1 MGKTVER
8 VVFDTAP
15 QFKRKRTA
23 AYARV
28 SVGTD
33 AMKHSLAAQVS
44 YYSKLIQKNP
54 AYSKDV
60 ISSKTYNTVGD
71 IDTVAVGAVL
81 LANDDVSEDDVY
93 KVISGI
99 YENMDAITKA
109 HSKGAELNL
118 VTASSVKSVPYHKG
132 AAKYYSE
139 KGITVP
145 TK

>member
-1 MGKTVER
+1 MKLNRT
-8 VVFDTAP
+8 FFA
-15 QFKRKRTA
+15 TA
-23 AYARV
+23 AAAAAMLISMSAFAQTESTV
-28 SVGTD
+28 NSVRQAED
-33 AMKHSLAAQVS
+33 AVKSAQKDLRQQS
-44 YYSKLIQKNP
+44 RN
-54 AYSKDV
+54 SKDV

-118 VTASSVKSVPYHKG
+118 ITASSIKSVPYHKG